1 MTTGTESEALGW
13 GRRRLTAALVAAVAA
28 ALVLVAGLGY
38 AVHSAL
44 ADRPAAARDRWAG
57 IPLGPQPDRGEA
69 DRDAIAAA
77 PMLQVAPQDAR
88 HGTPAAAPAPSI
100 LIPTARTGGVAEVS
114 TGFPRTPEGAIGQ
127 LAAIE
132 TTVLEGMS
140 IARAGAVYAAW
151 ALAGG
156 VGAARWELTADVQ
169 AFLDSTAASQV
180 PTASSTV
187 VATPVGA
194 QVKGTDG
201 DAWTVACVLMDVRAV
216 AVTVAEIGYGY
227 CERMQWVGAADGRWM
242 IAPGTPP
249 AHAPSTWPGSEL
261 SIRAGW
267 RAWAEQGE
275 E

>member
-1 MTTGTESEALGW
+1 MTTGTESEAMGW
-13 GRRRLTAALVAAVAA
+13 GRRRLMATLVAAVAA
-28 ALVLVAGLGY
+28 VLLLVAGLGY

-44 ADRPAAARDRWAG
+44 ADPPAAAPDGRAG

-69 DRDAIAAA
+69 HRDAIAAA
-77 PMLQVAPQDAR
+77 PMLHVAPQDAR
-88 HGTPAAAPAPSI
+88 HGTPAAAPAPTI
-100 LIPTARTGGVAEVS
+100 LIPTARTRGAAEVP

-132 TTVLEGMS
+132 AAVLDGMS
-140 IARAGAVYAAW
+140 IDRATAVYDAW
-151 ALAGG
+151 ALPGG
-156 VGAARWELTADVQ
+156 VGAARWELTADVK

-180 PTASSTV
+180 PTAIATV
-187 VATPVGA
+187 AATPMGA
-194 QVKGTDG
+194 QFKGTDG
-201 DAWTVACVLMDVRAV
+201 DGWTVACVLMDVRAV

-227 CERMQWVGAADGRWM
+227 CERMQWVGATDGRWM

-267 RAWAEQGE
+267 HAWAEQGE